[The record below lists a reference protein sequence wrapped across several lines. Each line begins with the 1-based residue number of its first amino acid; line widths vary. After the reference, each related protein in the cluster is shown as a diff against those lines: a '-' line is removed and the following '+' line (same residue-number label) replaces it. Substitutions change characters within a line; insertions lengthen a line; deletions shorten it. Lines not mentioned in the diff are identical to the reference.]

1 MPFAAA
7 LSQARSATQAVD
19 EAVRLLQEQLPG
31 KPDLALA
38 FFSPHHKRAAA
49 DLAESLETRLGPK
62 VLLGCMGESIVGN
75 DVEIEGEPALVVWT
89 AAWSKP
95 VEMHPFCLAPEQT
108 PDGLSLLGWPDG
120 LADADPRQSHLLL
133 FGDPFTLPV
142 DSLLQNMNDIHPG
155 LPVIGGMTSG
165 GRGAGDSRLL
175 LGNSVQALGA
185 VGVLM
190 QGSLGLRSIV
200 SQGCR
205 PIGRP
210 MVVTRAHENI
220 IEELGGQ
227 TPLARLQELWPT
239 LSSTDQALFQKSPH
253 IGRVM
258 NEYRGEFSQGDFL
271 VRNVMGLD
279 QDTGALAI
287 TDHVRVG
294 QTVQF
299 HLRDAQSA
307 SEDLHTMLK
316 RNRSKESRAPAGGL
330 VFTCN
335 GRGSR
340 LFEKPNHDA
349 QAIRAEIGKVPLAGF
364 FAQGEIGP
372 VGGQNF
378 IHGFTASVL
387 LFDE

>member
-7 LSQARSATQAVD
+7 LSKARTASQAVE
-19 EAVRLLQEQLPG
+19 EAVAQVQAKHQG
-31 KPDLALA
+31 KPDLVLA

-49 DLAESLETRLGPK
+49 EIAGALQQRLAPG

-75 DVEIEGEPALVVWT
+75 DIEVEGEPALVLWSAV
-89 AAWSKP
+89 WSKP
-95 VEMHPFCLAPEQT
+95 LEMSPFCLVPEKT
-108 PDGLSLLGWPDG
+108 PDGYCLLGWPDA
-120 LADADPRQSHLLL
+120 LADADSKESCLIL

-142 DSLLQNMNDIHPG
+142 DTMLGRLNEDHSG
-155 LPVIGGMTSG
+155 LPVVGGMTSG
-165 GRGAGDSRLL
+165 GRGAGESRLL
-175 LGNSVQALGA
+175 FGDSVQALGA
-185 VGVLM
+185 VGVLL
-190 QGSLGLRSIV
+190 QGPLGVRSIV

-205 PIGRP
+205 PIGKP
-210 MVVTRAHENI
+210 MVVTRTQENF

-227 TPLARLQELWPT
+227 TPLAQLQELWPT
-239 LSSTDQALFQKSPH
+239 LSTSDQALFQHGLH

-258 NEYRGEFSQGDFL
+258 NEYQGEFSRGDFL

-279 QDTGALAI
+279 QETGALAI

-299 HLRDAQSA
+299 HVRDAQSA
-307 SEDLHTMLK
+307 SEDLHTLLRRDRK
-316 RNRSKESRAPAGGL
+316 HEKRAPAGGL

-340 LFEKPNHDA
+340 LFGKPNHDA
-349 QAIRAEIGKVPLAGF
+349 TAIRAETGDIPLAGF
-364 FAQGEIGP
+364 FAQGELGP

-387 LFDE
+387 LFEE

>member
-1 MPFAAA
+1 MPFATA
-7 LSQARSATQAVD
+7 LSKARSTNQAL
-19 EAVRLLQEQLPG
+19 EETLKQLQEQQSG
-31 KPDLALA
+31 KPDLVLA
-38 FFSPHHKRAAA
+38 FFSTEHKSAAA
-49 DLAESLETRLGPK
+49 EIAETLQTRLAPK
-62 VLLGCMGESIVGN
+62 ALLGCMGESIVGN

-89 AAWSKP
+89 AVWSKP
-95 VEMHPFCLAPEQT
+95 VEMHPFCLAPEDT

-120 LADADPRQSHLLL
+120 LADADPKQSCLLL
-133 FGDPFTLPV
+133 LGDPFTLPI
-142 DSLLQNMNDIHPG
+142 DSLLHDLNEDHPG

-185 VGVLM
+185 VGVLLV
-190 QGSLGLRSIV
+190 GPLAVRSIV
-200 SQGCR
+200 SQGSR

-210 MVVTRAHENI
+210 MVVTKSHENI
-220 IEELGGQ
+220 IEGLGGM

-239 LSSTDQALFQKSPH
+239 LSTTEQALFQNGPQ

-258 NEYRGEFSQGDFL
+258 NEYQGEFARGDFL

-279 QDTGALAI
+279 QETGALAI
-287 TDHVRVG
+287 NDHLRVG

-299 HLRDAQSA
+299 HVRDARSA
-307 SEDLHTMLK
+307 SDDLHTLLK
-316 RNRSKESRAPAGGL
+316 RDRKNESRAPAGGL

-340 LFEKPNHDA
+340 LFGEPHHDA
-349 QAIRAEIGKVPLAGF
+349 SAIRAEMGNVPLAGF
-364 FAQGEIGP
+364 FAQGELGP

-387 LFDE
+387 LFED